1 MHHDGIQTV
10 QYILYTISQE
20 DVYGYSINMQKSFV
34 TRQHEYQWMDG
45 WMDDRIQIASGAAQ
59 PMLTLGERANDILN
73 DFAQIRFLM
82 EFI

>member
-1 MHHDGIQTV
+1 
-10 QYILYTISQE
+10 
-20 DVYGYSINMQKSFV
+20 
-34 TRQHEYQWMDG
+34 MDG

-73 DFAQIRFLM
+73 DFAQIRFSM